1 MKNKILSI
9 FVLLM
14 FMVCNIVYASG
25 EAFYD
30 VEFKY
35 SDNGIMTVSGK
46 LSEGEDRLIYIDV
59 TDNSGES
66 VYTDMTYS
74 AYDGKFVFVMDV
86 EEWEKGEYLFSF
98 CDEGANRYS
107 VSMTNPFKESDS
119 DVGYDILN
127 NEIWFEDEY
136 EPDKTKNI
144 IEIDFYDAEFMQGKV
159 NEEFYSIDGLPK
171 GIKTIAEAEE
181 NKLLITFYGKA
192 DKPVREE
199 KDLTVTLKPGIN
211 LSSGGTETVIDGI
224 VIIPFE
230 IAKSVR
236 YTTDNMVFKMKNNTQ
251 PADDSNFEI
260 TLKRDII
267 VSGELEK
274 GVHFDYSEKNIDG
287 LKVKA
292 YVSASENKI
301 KVELSGTSRDKI
313 TKDLYIENF
322 VLKSVI
328 AEGANQDSSP
338 EKIKIIAKK
347 GTQPSGGGSGGG
359 TGGGATGGNVTG
371 GSGTTGGGLTITGG
385 AGNNVQNIIT
395 TDKDSVEATVPDKV
409 VEFSD
414 MTSHWAKGEVKFLAG
429 KGIINGIGNNMFA
442 PDRSVTR
449 AEFLKMI
456 VSAFDMKAEGVMNCF
471 ADVDS
476 SDWFYTYVLA
486 GLKNGII
493 SEDVNFRPNDT
504 ISRQEMSKIA
514 TEAVLKNVSAP
525 EILIS
530 SKTYADFA
538 DISDW
543 AIEYVEKG
551 STLGLF
557 KGDEMQRFLPKDN
570 TTRAAAAVVVYRA
583 LSYNGM

>member
-98 CDEGANRYS
+98 CDEDANRYS

-144 IEIDFYDAEFMQGKV
+144 IEIDFDDAEFMQGKV

-328 AEGANQDSSP
+328 A
-338 EKIKIIAKK
+338 
-347 GTQPSGGGSGGG
+347 
-359 TGGGATGGNVTG
+359 
-371 GSGTTGGGLTITGG
+371 
-385 AGNNVQNIIT
+385 
-395 TDKDSVEATVPDKV
+395 
-409 VEFSD
+409 
-414 MTSHWAKGEVKFLAG
+414 
-429 KGIINGIGNNMFA
+429 
-442 PDRSVTR
+442 
-449 AEFLKMI
+449 
-456 VSAFDMKAEGVMNCF
+456 
-471 ADVDS
+471 
-476 SDWFYTYVLA
+476 
-486 GLKNGII
+486 
-493 SEDVNFRPNDT
+493 
-504 ISRQEMSKIA
+504 
-514 TEAVLKNVSAP
+514 
-525 EILIS
+525 
-530 SKTYADFA
+530 
-538 DISDW
+538 
-543 AIEYVEKG
+543 
-551 STLGLF
+551 
-557 KGDEMQRFLPKDN
+557 
-570 TTRAAAAVVVYRA
+570 
-583 LSYNGM
+583 